1 MQSDACGRVQELGGG
16 GGHDTA
22 GPGHQHSSLLDLVL
36 FLCETR
42 FQKKVRGQASFCL
55 WVV

>member
-22 GPGHQHSSLLDLVL
+22 GPGHQHSLLLDLVL